1 MPDQKNDII
10 IKRVEHNNSNIIV
23 EGSKKLDG
31 CGDIIEDIKMT
42 GRDTPIQ

>member
-10 IKRVEHNNSNIIV
+10 IKRVDHNNSNITV

-31 CGDIIEDIKMT
+31 CGDIIEDVKMT